1 MRIEITSKSF
11 EITDAVRDYIEERL
25 NKLTRYFDRLI
36 ECHVILKVERFI
48 YDFEITLHGNGFD
61 LFAEAR
67 AEDLY
72 AAFDAAAGKIE
83 RQVRKHKGKVR
94 KRKGRKPELR
104 TTEESGEGDLDEV
117 VEGYEEPTR

>member
-11 EITDAVRDYIEERL
+11 EITDNVREYVEERL

-67 AEDLY
+67 AEDLF
-72 AAFDAAAGKIE
+72 AAFDAAAGKME
-83 RQVRKHKGKVR
+83 RQVRKHKDKVR
-94 KRKGRKPELR
+94 KRKGRKPEVQVV
-104 TTEESGEGDLDEV
+104 EDSGDEDLDEM
-117 VEGYEEPTR
+117 VEEYEEPTK

>member
-11 EITDAVRDYIEERL
+11 EITDNIREYVEERL
-25 NKLTRYFDRLI
+25 NKLTRYFDKLI

-67 AEDLY
+67 AEDVF
-72 AAFDAAAGKIE
+72 AAFDAAAGKME
-83 RQVRKHKGKVR
+83 RQVRKHKEKVR
-94 KRKGRKPELR
+94 NRKGRKPELLAPA
-104 TTEESGEGDLDEV
+104 EPEDEDLDEM
-117 VEGYEEPTR
+117 VEEYEEPTK